1 MISLVPNDKV
11 WMMASNG
18 LKPVYIGMEDGTPIE
33 IQLDPRETGDMTLD
47 IITTMSID
55 AKAVFGSKL
64 AQITM

>member
-1 MISLVPNDKV
+1 
-11 WMMASNG
+11 MMASNG